1 MSDQVTNVTDANFD
15 AEVLKGDKPV
25 LVDCWAESCAPC
37 KAMAPILDD
46 LASEYADKV
55 KITKLNV
62 DQNHGTSVQYRVR
75 SLPTLMLF
83 KNGQV
88 ESTRVGALSKSQLI
102 EFIEETI

>member
-1 MSDQVTNVTDANFD
+1 MNVTDANFD
-15 AEVLKGDKPV
+15 EEVLQGDKPV

-37 KAMAPILDD
+37 KAMSPILDE

-62 DQNHGTSVQYRVR
+62 DQNHGASVTYRVR

-83 KNGQV
+83 KDGQV
-88 ESTRVGALSKSQLI
+88 ASTRVGALSKSQLI
-102 EFIEETI
+102 EFIETTI